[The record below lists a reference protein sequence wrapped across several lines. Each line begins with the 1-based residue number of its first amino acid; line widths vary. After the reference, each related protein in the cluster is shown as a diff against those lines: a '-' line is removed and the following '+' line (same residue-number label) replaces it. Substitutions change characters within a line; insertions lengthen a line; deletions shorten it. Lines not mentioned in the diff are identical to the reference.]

1 MSDDMLK
8 RIFEDPIEQEL
19 SVDEVLRQLSFQGK
33 MELLEARQLV
43 NMLVP
48 GDKAL
53 SGKVMRLV
61 FLDTADIDFQ
71 GVSARFAFL
80 YNPFESMFY
89 CKKVLPSRIML
100 YEAIPKGS
108 LLVYRFNSDG
118 IPTHFVIKDNGG
130 FIIEIDH
137 NLREELMLKFKKALL
152 GVYVDAELVGGENI
166 WKPFISY
173 FRLDG
178 EAEETIKLM
187 NKLKKG

>member
-1 MSDDMLK
+1 MSDDILK
-8 RIFEDPIEQEL
+8 KMFEDFTEQEL

-33 MELLEARQLV
+33 IELLEARQPV

-80 YNPFESMFY
+80 YDPFESIFY

-118 IPTHFVIKDNGG
+118 IPAHFVIKDNGG
-130 FIIEIDH
+130 SIIKIDH
-137 NLREELMLKFKKALL
+137 NLREELMSKFKKALV
-152 GVYVDAELVGGENI
+152 GVYVDAELAGGENI

-173 FRLDG
+173 FGLEKD
-178 EAEETIKLM
+178 AKETIELM
-187 NKLKKG
+187 KKLKEG